1 MRTNRHIEAL
11 KSKRNKH
18 AIFSIVVVVMMLIA
32 FYQLPQFQEFDFMNI
47 FPACF
52 IFIVCLSFFKKAKDE
67 PTEKNSLLLNILYIT
82 TPFLFVNA
90 IALSSLFKF
99 TDYSAV
105 RIANYAS
112 NPPLAVGQIH
122 LHSYTVGSGRSKS
135 HYDDVVL
142 NDPSQTH
149 TLRLV
154 CNFMNHFKSCP
165 QLESFQ
171 EQDVSIRYYTN
182 HHQFIYP
189 EVLVLSV
196 SAANQT
202 ISRQDFM
209 QIYQQQKNNFLIYL
223 FFIVLL
229 SNLLAANLL
238 WRDYQYR
245 HAQTA
250 RYRPRRL

>member
-18 AIFSIVVVVMMLIA
+18 AIFSIVVAVIMLIA

-52 IFIVCLSFFKKAKDE
+52 IFIVCFSFFKKAKDE
-67 PTEKNSLLLNILYIT
+67 PTEKNNAFLEILS
-82 TPFLFVNA
+82 FVALYVMINA
-90 IALSSLFKF
+90 FALSSLLKF

-112 NPPLAVGQIH
+112 NPPQAVGQIR

-149 TLRLV
+149 ALRLV
-154 CNFMNHFKSCP
+154 CNFMNRFKSCP
-165 QLESFQ
+165 RLESLQ

-202 ISRQDFM
+202 IS
-209 QIYQQQKNNFLIYL
+209 
-223 FFIVLL
+223 
-229 SNLLAANLL
+229 S
-238 WRDYQYR
+238 
-245 HAQTA
+245 
-250 RYRPRRL
+250 